1 MVVACQHAAERRSP
15 AVHHRRHRA
24 AVILLGICECH
35 SLLSVKSRVAHPA
48 PSPPARSRISTCML
62 LSETQLFWVSRR
74 TYIYLELLGALARP
88 ISTHEPVFE

>member
-24 AVILLGICECH
+24 AVILLAIQCH
-35 SLLSVKSRVAHPA
+35 SLVSVKSRVAPPA
-48 PSPPARSRISTCML
+48 PSSPPAHSRIPTCML